1 VGLCAD
7 FDAFSELRMY
17 RRSKIELL
25 GSSRRVMAC
34 SIMCW
39 GAGALGKERTRR
51 TNSMSAEQNKALVR
65 RFVEEVQSRGN
76 IDALDEICSPEF
88 VNHSA
93 PPGVPS
99 NCEGVKQLTAMFR
112 QAFPDSYFS
121 VEDMLAEGDKVATR
135 KTFHGS
141 HQGEFMGIPPT
152 GQQVSMELIDIVRI
166 ADGRVVE
173 HWAVGD
179 NLGMMQQL
187 GIVPRPGD
195 TEEAS
200 PT

>member
-1 VGLCAD
+1 V
-7 FDAFSELRMY
+7 STE
-17 RRSKIELL
+17 E
-25 GSSRRVMAC
+25 
-34 SIMCW
+34 
-39 GAGALGKERTRR
+39 
-51 TNSMSAEQNKALVR
+51 NKALVR
-65 RFVEEVQSRGN
+65 RFVDEVQSRGN

-112 QAFPDSYFS
+112 QAFPDSYFT
-121 VEDMLAEGDKVATR
+121 VEDMMAEGDKVATR

-152 GQQVSMELIDIVRI
+152 GRRVSMRLIDIVRI
-166 ADGRVVE
+166 AGGRVVE
-173 HWAVGD
+173 HWSMGD

-187 GIVPRPGD
+187 GVIPQQGENVEP
-195 TEEAS
+195 S
-200 PT
+200 H

>member
-1 VGLCAD
+1 
-7 FDAFSELRMY
+7 
-17 RRSKIELL
+17 
-25 GSSRRVMAC
+25 
-34 SIMCW
+34 
-39 GAGALGKERTRR
+39 
-51 TNSMSAEQNKALVR
+51 MSAEENKALVR
-65 RFVEEVQSRGN
+65 RFVDEVQSRGN

-112 QAFPDSYFS
+112 QAFPDSYFT
-121 VEDMLAEGDKVATR
+121 VEDMMAEGDKVATR

-152 GQQVSMELIDIVRI
+152 GRRVSMRLIDIVRI
-166 ADGRVVE
+166 AGGRVVE
-173 HWAVGD
+173 HWSMGD

-187 GIVPRPGD
+187 GVIPQQGENVEP
-195 TEEAS
+195 S
-200 PT
+200 H